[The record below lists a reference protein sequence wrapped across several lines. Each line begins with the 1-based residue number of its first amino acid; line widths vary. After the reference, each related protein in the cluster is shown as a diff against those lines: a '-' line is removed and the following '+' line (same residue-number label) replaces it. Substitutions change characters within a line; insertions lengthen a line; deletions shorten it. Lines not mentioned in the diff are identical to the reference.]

1 MAKQTAV
8 PKKLKKFE
16 KKYPEVWAAFQALG
30 AACHE
35 KGGPLNEKTRR
46 LVKLGIAI
54 GSQHQGAV
62 HSAARQA
69 LESGAKKEEIL
80 QAAVLAITTV
90 GWPAAYAAMTW
101 IEEEIGG

>member
-1 MAKQTAV
+1 MARQTAA

-16 KKYPEVWAAFQALG
+16 KKYPDVWAAFEALG
-30 AACHE
+30 TACHE
-35 KGGPLNEKTRR
+35 KGGPLEEKTRR

-80 QAAVLAITTV
+80 HAAVLAITTI
-90 GWPAAYAAMTW
+90 GWPAAYAAVTW
-101 IEEEIGG
+101 IEEEIGA

>member
-16 KKYPEVWAAFQALG
+16 KQYPEVWAAFQALG

-35 KGGPLNEKTRR
+35 KSGPMNEKTRR

-54 GSQHQGAV
+54 GSQHEGAV

-69 LESGAKKEEIL
+69 LKSGARKEEIL
-80 QAAVLAITTV
+80 QAALLAITTV

-101 IEEEIGG
+101 IVEEIGG